1 MEFVEGHIL
10 RSAPEAEAAF
20 DEATRRGVG
29 DHMADTLAA
38 LHDVDPDAVGLGDLG
53 RHEGYIER
61 QLKRWRGQ
69 YEQMQVE
76 GVDHGELVERVSDEL
91 ARRIPKQQRTSVV
104 HGDYRMDNVVLA
116 DDGTVRAILDWEICT
131 LGDPLAD
138 LGLLMVY
145 WADRTDAMA
154 VLGLSPTTAPGF
166 STRAQVLERYG
177 SVSDLDISERRLLR
191 RVRLLEAGL
200 HPPGRLRPLRRRGGR
215 GRPGQRRGLPGPDRP
230 PLRDGGRGAGV
241 GAVSPDGHGLTEIFE
256 VHREPVLNEPVLVI
270 SLEGWVD
277 AGLGA
282 ATAIAA
288 LLGQGHTEPLVTF
301 NGEHFLDQRAR
312 RPVAR
317 IVNGVTTE
325 LTWPRTRGAPGDRTS
340 RGRDMLFLVG
350 PEPDFHWR
358 AFTDA
363 VVGLAR
369 SWRVRLVVGLGAF
382 PAPAPHTRPVKL
394 AATAPRPRPTSLSR
408 WASCKAS
415 SRCRQASTSALEL
428 AFGAIGTPAVSLW
441 ARVPHYVAGMPFP
454 EASAALIEGLA
465 ASPVCRWTPSA
476 LRRAADSSR
485 RQVDQLI
492 ADNAEHQAMVRK
504 LEESIDASEGNAM
517 GVDAMPS
524 GDEIAAELERF
535 LRGEEQ

>member
-1 MEFVEGHIL
+1 
-10 RSAPEAEAAF
+10 
-20 DEATRRGVG
+20 
-29 DHMADTLAA
+29 
-38 LHDVDPDAVGLGDLG
+38 
-53 RHEGYIER
+53 
-61 QLKRWRGQ
+61 
-69 YEQMQVE
+69 
-76 GVDHGELVERVSDEL
+76 
-91 ARRIPKQQRTSVV
+91 
-104 HGDYRMDNVVLA
+104 
-116 DDGTVRAILDWEICT
+116 
-131 LGDPLAD
+131 
-138 LGLLMVY
+138 
-145 WADRTDAMA
+145 
-154 VLGLSPTTAPGF
+154 
-166 STRAQVLERYG
+166 
-177 SVSDLDISERRLLR
+177 
-191 RVRLLEAGL
+191 
-200 HPPGRLRPLRRRGGR
+200 
-215 GRPGQRRGLPGPDRP
+215 
-230 PLRDGGRGAGV
+230 
-241 GAVSPDGHGLTEIFE
+241 VSPDGSGLTEIFE
-256 VHREPVLNEPVLVI
+256 VHREPILHEPVLVV

-282 ATAIAA
+282 TTAIAA

-317 IVNGVTTE
+317 IVNGITTE
-325 LTWPRTRGAPGDRTS
+325 LTWPRCVVRQGTDES
-340 RGRDMLFLVG
+340 GRDMLFLVG
-350 PEPDFHWR
+350 PEPDFHWQ

-394 AATAPRPRPTSLSR
+394 AATAP
-408 WASCKAS
+408 AGS
-415 SRCRQASTSALEL
+415 SHLIEQIGIVQGELEVPAGVQAALEM
-428 AFGAIGTPAVSLW
+428 AFGENATPAVSLW

-465 ASPVCRWTPSA
+465 AVAGLSLDSSA
-476 LRRAADSSR
+476 LRRAGDSSR

-517 GVDAMPS
+517 GVEAVPS